1 MEKKNKDLCV
11 TCEHYWEDFPMPLEN
26 VISHCD
32 KVDEKYGFKG
42 MNMFLIRV

>member
-1 MEKKNKDLCV
+1 MDEKEKDLCQ
-11 TCEHYWEDFPMPLEN
+11 TCKHYWVDFPMPLEY

-42 MNMFLIRV
+42 MNE